1 MYKDCFL
8 VYTGKSLADVRIPP
22 VRRYLVG
29 DLMASGEKKSI
40 LSLPL
45 KIILTQEGSTF
56 FIRQNKKL
64 LKFKLADN
72 VEEYGISLDE
82 FTPATIQRLLLIDY
96 ISKIEIS
103 KPEFVSSR
111 QETMDLSKLIV
122 YSMLYRQYDSY
133 IFSQILSSDVIKK
146 WNRLNPANIIDEK
159 THINDNFLRTVL
171 KKNEKIIFEAKQEI
185 LSPLYTFIN
194 KNTSLLPEE
203 KNIQLLLSE
212 KFMNNLRPF
221 TWFIIT
227 KFKDAD
233 GFDAILRTIRTSL
246 TEYMDKAKIA
256 EYISLM
262 LMELVI
268 SAENTNLR
276 KEVKNMYKGTVDPNT
291 VMFDP
296 NIRKKVIAELER
308 KHELVFISWKLGGGS
323 TSIGTQGKLQITLYN
338 KDDQSETFREN
349 LNDKKN
355 ADLKKKSLIDF
366 YREIPEG
373 QEDSNLGM
381 YYLSYLSEACEK
393 VNVRFESLANQ
404 FRDSDL
410 TVINLIFVF

>member
-1 MYKDCFL
+1 M
-8 VYTGKSLADVRIPP
+8 GA
-22 VRRYLVG
+22 G
-29 DLMASGEKKSI
+29 DKKSI
-40 LSLPL
+40 LNLPL

-82 FTPATIQRLLLIDY
+82 FTPATVQRLLLIDY

-111 QETMDLSKLIV
+111 QETMDLTKLIV
-122 YSMLYRQYDSY
+122 YSVLYRQYDAY
-133 IFSQILSSDVIKK
+133 IFTQILNSNVIKK
-146 WNRLNPANIIDEK
+146 WNRYNPANIIDEK
-159 THINDNFLRTVL
+159 THINENFLRSVL
-171 KKNEKIIFEAKQEI
+171 KKNEQIIFEAKQEI
-185 LSPLYTFIN
+185 LSPLYAFIN

-212 KFMNNLRPF
+212 KFLNNLRPF

-227 KFKDAD
+227 KFRDAD
-233 GFDAILRTIRTSL
+233 EFDSILRIIRSSL

-256 EYISLM
+256 EYIALM

-268 SAENTNLR
+268 NAENTNLR
-276 KEVKNMYKGTVDPNT
+276 KEVKNMYKGSIDPNT

-308 KHELVFISWKLGGGS
+308 KHELVFVSWKLGGGS

-338 KDDQSETFREN
+338 KDDQSETVRESI
-349 LNDKKN
+349 NDKKN

-366 YREIPEG
+366 YKEIPEG
-373 QEDSNLGM
+373 EEDTNLGM

-393 VNVRFESLANQ
+393 VNVRFESMANQ

-410 TVINLIFVF
+410 TVINLAFIF

>member
-1 MYKDCFL
+1 
-8 VYTGKSLADVRIPP
+8 
-22 VRRYLVG
+22 
-29 DLMASGEKKSI
+29 MAAGEKKSI
-40 LSLPL
+40 LKLPL

-72 VEEYGISLDE
+72 VEEYGIFLDE

-96 ISKIEIS
+96 ISKIETS
-103 KPEFVSSR
+103 KPEFISSR

-122 YSMLYRQYDSY
+122 YSVLYRQYDAY
-133 IFSQILSSDVIKK
+133 IFNKILSSDVIKR

-159 THINDNFLRTVL
+159 THINENFLRNVL
-171 KKNEKIIFEAKQEI
+171 KKNEKLIFEAKQEI

-233 GFDAILRTIRTSL
+233 GFENILRTIRSSL

-262 LMELVI
+262 LMELVVN
-268 SAENTNLR
+268 AENTNLR
-276 KEVKNMYKGTVDPNT
+276 KEVKNMYKGSVDPNT

-308 KHELVFISWKLGGGS
+308 KHEVVFVSWKLGGGS
-323 TSIGTQGKLQITLYN
+323 TSIGTQGKLQIVVYN
-338 KDDQSETFREN
+338 KDDQSETVRESI
-349 LNDKKN
+349 NDKKN

-373 QEDSNLGM
+373 DEDTSLGM

-393 VNVRFESLANQ
+393 VNVRFESNANQ

-410 TVINLIFVF
+410 TVINLSFIF

>member
-1 MYKDCFL
+1 
-8 VYTGKSLADVRIPP
+8 
-22 VRRYLVG
+22 
-29 DLMASGEKKSI
+29 MAAGERKT
-40 LSLPL
+40 LLNLPL
-45 KIILTQEGSTF
+45 KIILTQEGSNF

-82 FTPATIQRLLLIDY
+82 FTPGSVQRLLLIDY

-111 QETMDLSKLIV
+111 PETMDLSKLVV
-122 YSMLYRQYDSY
+122 YTVLYRQYDAY
-133 IFSQILSSDVIKK
+133 IFNQILSSDVIKK
-146 WNRLNPANIIDEK
+146 WNRLNAANIIDEK
-159 THINDNFLRTVL
+159 THINETFLRNVL

-227 KFKDAD
+227 KFRDAD
-233 GFDAILRTIRTSL
+233 GFDTILRTIRSSL

-262 LMELVI
+262 LMELVVA
-268 SAENTNLR
+268 AENTNLR

-308 KHELVFISWKLGGGS
+308 KHELVYLSWKLGGGN
-323 TSIGTQGKLQITLYN
+323 TSIGTQGKLQITIYN
-338 KDDQSETFREN
+338 KDDQSETVRESI
-349 LNDKKN
+349 NDKKN

-366 YREIPEG
+366 YKEIPEG
-373 QEDSNLGM
+373 EEETNLGM

-393 VNVRFESLANQ
+393 VNIRFESMANQ

-410 TVINLIFVF
+410 TVITLSFIF

>member
-1 MYKDCFL
+1 
-8 VYTGKSLADVRIPP
+8 
-22 VRRYLVG
+22 
-29 DLMASGEKKSI
+29 MAAGEKKSI
-40 LSLPL
+40 LKLPL

-72 VEEYGISLDE
+72 VEEYGIFLDE

-96 ISKIEIS
+96 ISKIETS
-103 KPEFVSSR
+103 KPEFISSR

-122 YSMLYRQYDSY
+122 YSVLYRQYDAY
-133 IFSQILSSDVIKK
+133 IFNKILSSDVIKR

-159 THINDNFLRTVL
+159 THINENFLRNVL
-171 KKNEKIIFEAKQEI
+171 KKNEKLISEAKQEI

-233 GFDAILRTIRTSL
+233 GFENILRTIRSSL

-410 TVINLIFVF
+410 TVISLTFVF

>member
-1 MYKDCFL
+1 MF
-8 VYTGKSLADVRIPP
+8 SLYQRGIAWQP
-22 VRRYLVG
+22 
-29 DLMASGEKKSI
+29 AKKKSI
-40 LSLPL
+40 LKLPL

-72 VEEYGISLDE
+72 VEEYGIFLDE

-96 ISKIEIS
+96 ISKIETS
-103 KPEFVSSR
+103 KPEFISSR

-122 YSMLYRQYDSY
+122 YSVLYRQYDAY
-133 IFSQILSSDVIKK
+133 IFNKILSSDVIKR

-159 THINDNFLRTVL
+159 THINEKFLRNVL
-171 KKNEKIIFEAKQEI
+171 KKNEKLISEAKQEI

-233 GFDAILRTIRTSL
+233 GFENILRTIRSSL

-262 LMELVI
+262 LMELVVN
-268 SAENTNLR
+268 AENTNLR
-276 KEVKNMYKGTVDPNT
+276 KEVKNMYKGSVDPNT

-308 KHELVFISWKLGGGS
+308 KHEVVFVSWKLGGGS
-323 TSIGTQGKLQITLYN
+323 TSIGTQGKLQIVVYN
-338 KDDQSETFREN
+338 KDDQSETVRESI
-349 LNDKKN
+349 NDKKN

-373 QEDSNLGM
+373 DEDISLGM

-393 VNVRFESLANQ
+393 VNVRFESNANQ

-410 TVINLIFVF
+410 TVINLSFIF

>member
-1 MYKDCFL
+1 M
-8 VYTGKSLADVRIPP
+8 
-22 VRRYLVG
+22 
-29 DLMASGEKKSI
+29 
-40 LSLPL
+40 

-72 VEEYGISLDE
+72 VEEYGIFLDE

-96 ISKIEIS
+96 ISKIETS
-103 KPEFVSSR
+103 KPEFISSR

-122 YSMLYRQYDSY
+122 YSVLYRQYDAY
-133 IFSQILSSDVIKK
+133 IFNKILSSDVIKR

-159 THINDNFLRTVL
+159 THINENFLRNVL
-171 KKNEKIIFEAKQEI
+171 KKNEKLISEAKQEI

-233 GFDAILRTIRTSL
+233 GFENILRTIRSSL

-262 LMELVI
+262 LMELVVN
-268 SAENTNLR
+268 AENTNLR
-276 KEVKNMYKGTVDPNT
+276 KEVKNMYKGSVDPNT

-308 KHELVFISWKLGGGS
+308 KHEVVFVSWKLGGGS
-323 TSIGTQGKLQITLYN
+323 TSIGTQGKLQIVVYN
-338 KDDQSETFREN
+338 KDDQSETVRESI
-349 LNDKKN
+349 NDKKN

-373 QEDSNLGM
+373 DEDTSLGM

-393 VNVRFESLANQ
+393 VNVRFESNANQ

-410 TVINLIFVF
+410 TVINLSFIF

>member
-1 MYKDCFL
+1 
-8 VYTGKSLADVRIPP
+8 
-22 VRRYLVG
+22 
-29 DLMASGEKKSI
+29 MAAGEKKTI

-45 KIILTQEGSTF
+45 KIILTEEGSNF

-72 VEEYGISLDE
+72 VEEYGISLE
-82 FTPATIQRLLLIDY
+82 QFTPSTVQRLLLIDY

-103 KPEFVSSR
+103 KPEFVTSR

-122 YSMLYRQYDSY
+122 YSVLYRQYDSY
-133 IFSQILSSDVIKK
+133 IFHQILNSDVIKK

-159 THINDNFLRTVL
+159 THINEDFLRSVL
-171 KKNEKIIFEAKQEI
+171 KKNEKIIFAAKQEI
-185 LSPLYTFIN
+185 LTPLYTFIN
-194 KNTSLLPEE
+194 KNASLLPEE

-227 KFKDAD
+227 KFRDAD
-233 GFDAILRTIRTSL
+233 GFDSILRTVRSSL

-262 LMELVI
+262 LMELVV

-276 KEVKNMYKGTVDPNT
+276 KEVTNMYKGAVDPNT

-296 NIRKKVIAELER
+296 SIRKKAIAELAR
-308 KHELVFISWKLGGGS
+308 RHELVFLSWKLGGGNS
-323 TSIGTQGKLQITLYN
+323 SIGTQGKLQITIFN
-338 KDDQSETFREN
+338 KDDQSETVRESI
-349 LNDKKN
+349 NDKKN

-366 YREIPEG
+366 YKEIPEG
-373 QEDSNLGM
+373 EEDTNLGM
-381 YYLSYLSEACEK
+381 YYLSYLSEACDK
-393 VNVRFESLANQ
+393 VNVKFESMANQ

-410 TVINLIFVF
+410 TVINLSFIF

>member
-1 MYKDCFL
+1 MSASRLSAAAF
-8 VYTGKSLADVRIPP
+8 
-22 VRRYLVG
+22 VG
-29 DLMASGEKKSI
+29 ELMASGEKKSI
-40 LSLPL
+40 LNLPL

-103 KPEFVSSR
+103 KPEFVTSR

-159 THINDNFLRTVL
+159 THINDNFLRSIL
-171 KKNEKIIFEAKQEI
+171 KKNEKIIYEAKQEI

-233 GFDAILRTIRTSL
+233 GFDTILRTIRTSL
-246 TEYMDKAKIA
+246 TEFMDKAKIA

-410 TVINLIFVF
+410 TVISLTFVF

>member
-1 MYKDCFL
+1 
-8 VYTGKSLADVRIPP
+8 
-22 VRRYLVG
+22 
-29 DLMASGEKKSI
+29 MATAEKKNI

-56 FIRQNKKL
+56 FIKQKKKL

-72 VEEYGISLDE
+72 VEEYGISLED
-82 FTPATIQRLLLIDY
+82 FTPSTIQRLLLIDY

-122 YSMLYRQYDSY
+122 YSVLYRQYDSY
-133 IFSQILSSDVIKK
+133 IFDQILGSDVIKK
-146 WNRLNPANIIDEK
+146 WNRYNPANIIDEK
-159 THINDNFLRTVL
+159 THINENFLRSVL

-212 KFMNNLRPF
+212 KFLNNLRPF

-227 KFKDAD
+227 KFKDAEE
-233 GFDAILRTIRTSL
+233 FDSILRIIRSSL

-262 LMELVI
+262 LMELVVN
-268 SAENTNLR
+268 AENTNLR
-276 KEVKNMYKGTVDPNT
+276 NEAKAMYKGTVDPNT

-308 KHELVFISWKLGGGS
+308 KHELVFLSWKLGGGS

-338 KDDQSETFREN
+338 KDDQSESVRAN
-349 LNDKKN
+349 INDKKN

-366 YREIPEG
+366 YKEIPEG
-373 QEDSNLGM
+373 EEDTNLGM

-393 VNVRFESLANQ
+393 VNVKFESTANQ

-410 TVINLIFVF
+410 TVINLAFIF

>member
-1 MYKDCFL
+1 
-8 VYTGKSLADVRIPP
+8 
-22 VRRYLVG
+22 
-29 DLMASGEKKSI
+29 MAAGEKKSI
-40 LSLPL
+40 LKLPL

-72 VEEYGISLDE
+72 VEEYGIFLDE

-96 ISKIEIS
+96 ISKIETS
-103 KPEFVSSR
+103 KPEFISSR

-122 YSMLYRQYDSY
+122 YSVLYRQYDAY
-133 IFSQILSSDVIKK
+133 IFNKILSSDVIKR

-159 THINDNFLRTVL
+159 THINENFLRNVL
-171 KKNEKIIFEAKQEI
+171 KKNEKLIFEAKQEI

-233 GFDAILRTIRTSL
+233 GFENILRTIRSSL

-262 LMELVI
+262 LMELVVN
-268 SAENTNLR
+268 AENTNLR
-276 KEVKNMYKGTVDPNT
+276 KEVKNMYKGSVDPNT

-308 KHELVFISWKLGGGS
+308 KHEVVFVSWKLGGGS
-323 TSIGTQGKLQITLYN
+323 TSIGTQGKLQIVVYN
-338 KDDQSETFREN
+338 KDDQSETVRESI
-349 LNDKKN
+349 NDKKN

-373 QEDSNLGM
+373 DEDTSLGM

-393 VNVRFESLANQ
+393 VNVRFESNANQ

-410 TVINLIFVF
+410 TVINLSFVF

>member
-1 MYKDCFL
+1 
-8 VYTGKSLADVRIPP
+8 
-22 VRRYLVG
+22 
-29 DLMASGEKKSI
+29 MASAERKSI

-45 KIILTQEGSTF
+45 KIVLTQEGSTF

-82 FTPATIQRLLLIDY
+82 FTPQTIQRLLLIDY

-103 KPEFVSSR
+103 KPEFVTSR

-122 YSMLYRQYDSY
+122 YSMLYRQYDTH
-133 IFSQILSSDVIKK
+133 IFNQILSSDVIKK

-159 THINDNFLRTVL
+159 THINENFLRNIL
-171 KKNEKIIFEAKQEI
+171 KKNEQVIFEAKQQI
-185 LSPLYTFIN
+185 LSPLYSFIN
-194 KNTSLLPEE
+194 KNASLLPEE

-212 KFMNNLRPF
+212 KFINNLRPF

-233 GFDAILRTIRTSL
+233 GFETILKTIRTSL

-308 KHELVFISWKLGGGS
+308 KHELVFISWKFGGGS

-338 KDDQSETFREN
+338 KDDQSENFRESI
-349 LNDKKN
+349 NDKKN

-366 YREIPEG
+366 YKEIPEG

-393 VNVRFESLANQ
+393 VNIRFESLANQ
-404 FRDSDL
+404 YRDSDL
-410 TVINLIFVF
+410 TVINLSFVF

>member
-1 MYKDCFL
+1 
-8 VYTGKSLADVRIPP
+8 
-22 VRRYLVG
+22 
-29 DLMASGEKKSI
+29 MAAGEKKTI

-45 KIILTQEGSTF
+45 KIILTEEGSNF

-72 VEEYGISLDE
+72 VEEYGISLE
-82 FTPATIQRLLLIDY
+82 QFTPSTVQRLLLIDY

-103 KPEFVSSR
+103 KPEFVTSR

-122 YSMLYRQYDSY
+122 YSVLYRQYDSY
-133 IFSQILSSDVIKK
+133 IFHQILTSDVIKK

-159 THINDNFLRTVL
+159 THINENFLSSVL
-171 KKNEKIIFEAKQEI
+171 KKNEKIIFAAKQEI

-194 KNTSLLPEE
+194 KNASLLPEE

-227 KFKDAD
+227 KFRDAD
-233 GFDAILRTIRTSL
+233 GFDAILRTIRSSL

-262 LMELVI
+262 LMELVV

-276 KEVKNMYKGTVDPNT
+276 KEVTNMYKGAVDPNT

-296 NIRKKVIAELER
+296 SIRKKAIAELAR
-308 KHELVFISWKLGGGS
+308 RHELVFLSWKLGGGNS
-323 TSIGTQGKLQITLYN
+323 SIGTQGKLQITIFN
-338 KDDQSETFREN
+338 KDDQSETVRESI
-349 LNDKKN
+349 NDKKN
-355 ADLKKKSLIDF
+355 ADLRKKSLIDF
-366 YREIPEG
+366 YKEIPEG
-373 QEDSNLGM
+373 EEDTNLGM
-381 YYLSYLSEACEK
+381 YYLSYLSEACDK
-393 VNVRFESLANQ
+393 VNVKFESMANQ

-410 TVINLIFVF
+410 TVINLSFIF

>member
-1 MYKDCFL
+1 
-8 VYTGKSLADVRIPP
+8 
-22 VRRYLVG
+22 
-29 DLMASGEKKSI
+29 MAAGEKKTI

-45 KIILTQEGSTF
+45 KIILTEEGSNF

-72 VEEYGISLDE
+72 VEEYGISLE
-82 FTPATIQRLLLIDY
+82 QFTPSTVQRLLLIDY

-103 KPEFVSSR
+103 KPEFVTSR
-111 QETMDLSKLIV
+111 QETMDLSKLVV
-122 YSMLYRQYDSY
+122 YSVLYRQYDAY
-133 IFSQILSSDVIKK
+133 IFNQILSSDVIKK
-146 WNRLNPANIIDEK
+146 WNRLNAANIIDEK
-159 THINDNFLRTVL
+159 THINENFLRTVL

-227 KFKDAD
+227 KFRDAD
-233 GFDAILRTIRTSL
+233 GFDSILRTIRSSL

-262 LMELVI
+262 LMELVVG
-268 SAENTNLR
+268 AENTNLR

-291 VMFDP
+291 VMYDP

-308 KHELVFISWKLGGGS
+308 KHELVYLAWKLGGGN
-323 TSIGTQGKLQITLYN
+323 TSIGTQGKLQITLFN
-338 KDDQSETFREN
+338 KEDQSETFRDSI
-349 LNDKKN
+349 NDKKN

-366 YREIPEG
+366 YKEIPEG
-373 QEDSNLGM
+373 EEDTNLGM
-381 YYLSYLSEACEK
+381 YYLSYLSEACDK
-393 VNVRFESLANQ
+393 VNVKFESMANQ

-410 TVINLIFVF
+410 TVITLSFIF

>member
-1 MYKDCFL
+1 
-8 VYTGKSLADVRIPP
+8 
-22 VRRYLVG
+22 
-29 DLMASGEKKSI
+29 MASGEKKSI
-40 LSLPL
+40 LNLPL

-82 FTPATIQRLLLIDY
+82 FTPATVQRLLLIDY

-103 KPEFVSSR
+103 KPEFVTSR
-111 QETMDLSKLIV
+111 QEVMDLSKLIV
-122 YSMLYRQYDSY
+122 YSVLYRQYDAY
-133 IFSQILSSDVIKK
+133 IFNQILSSDVIKK

-159 THINDNFLRTVL
+159 THINENFLRNVL
-171 KKNEKIIFEAKQEI
+171 KKNESIIYEAKQEI

-227 KFKDAD
+227 KFRDAD
-233 GFDAILRTIRTSL
+233 GFDSILRTIRTSL

-268 SAENTNLR
+268 NAENTNLR
-276 KEVKNMYKGTVDPNT
+276 KEAKNMYKGTVDPNT

-308 KHELVFISWKLGGGS
+308 KHELVFLSWKLGGGS

-338 KDDQSETFREN
+338 KDDQSEGVREN
-349 LNDKKN
+349 INDKKN

-373 QEDSNLGM
+373 EEDTSLGM
-381 YYLSYLSEACEK
+381 YYISYLSEACEK
-393 VNVRFESLANQ
+393 VNVRFESMANQ

-410 TVINLIFVF
+410 TVISMTFVF

>member
-1 MYKDCFL
+1 M
-8 VYTGKSLADVRIPP
+8 GE
-22 VRRYLVG
+22 
-29 DLMASGEKKSI
+29 LMAIGEKKSI
-40 LSLPL
+40 LNLPL

-56 FIRQNKKL
+56 FIKQNKKL

-72 VEEYGISLDE
+72 VEEYGISLDK

-103 KPEFVSSR
+103 KPEFITSR

-122 YSMLYRQYDSY
+122 YSVLYKQYDAY
-133 IFSQILSSDVIKK
+133 IFTQILNSDVIKK

-159 THINDNFLRTVL
+159 THINENFLRSVL
-171 KKNEKIIFEAKQEI
+171 KKNEKIISEAKQEI
-185 LSPLYTFIN
+185 LSPLYSFIN

-227 KFKDAD
+227 KFRDAI
-233 GFDAILRTIRTSL
+233 GFDLILKTIRSSL

-262 LMELVI
+262 LMELVVN
-268 SAENTNLR
+268 AENTNLR

-338 KDDQSETFREN
+338 KDDQSETVRESI
-349 LNDKKN
+349 NDKRN

-366 YREIPEG
+366 YRELPEG
-373 QEDSNLGM
+373 EEDTNLGM
-381 YYLSYLSEACEK
+381 YYISYLSEACDK
-393 VNVRFESLANQ
+393 VNVRFESMANQ

-410 TVINLIFVF
+410 TVINLSFVF

>member
-1 MYKDCFL
+1 
-8 VYTGKSLADVRIPP
+8 
-22 VRRYLVG
+22 
-29 DLMASGEKKSI
+29 
-40 LSLPL
+40 
-45 KIILTQEGSTF
+45 
-56 FIRQNKKL
+56 
-64 LKFKLADN
+64 
-72 VEEYGISLDE
+72 
-82 FTPATIQRLLLIDY
+82 
-96 ISKIEIS
+96 
-103 KPEFVSSR
+103 
-111 QETMDLSKLIV
+111 MDLSKLIV
-122 YSMLYRQYDSY
+122 YSVLYRQYDAY
-133 IFSQILSSDVIKK
+133 IFNKILSSDVIKR

-159 THINDNFLRTVL
+159 THINENFLRNVL
-171 KKNEKIIFEAKQEI
+171 KKNEKLISEAKQEI

-233 GFDAILRTIRTSL
+233 GFENILRTIRSSL

-262 LMELVI
+262 LMELVVN
-268 SAENTNLR
+268 AENTNLR
-276 KEVKNMYKGTVDPNT
+276 KEVKNMYKGSVDPNT

-308 KHELVFISWKLGGGS
+308 KHEVVFVSWKLGGGS
-323 TSIGTQGKLQITLYN
+323 TSIGTQGKLQIVVYN
-338 KDDQSETFREN
+338 KDDQSETVRESI
-349 LNDKKN
+349 NDKKN

-373 QEDSNLGM
+373 DEDTSLGM

-393 VNVRFESLANQ
+393 VNVRFESNANQ

-410 TVINLIFVF
+410 TVINLSFIF

>member
-1 MYKDCFL
+1 
-8 VYTGKSLADVRIPP
+8 
-22 VRRYLVG
+22 
-29 DLMASGEKKSI
+29 MAAGERKSI
-40 LSLPL
+40 LTLPL

-56 FIRQNKKL
+56 FIKQNKKL

-72 VEEYGISLDE
+72 VEEYGISLDQV
-82 FTPATIQRLLLIDY
+82 TPSTIQRLLLIDY

-122 YSMLYRQYDSY
+122 YSVLYRQYDAY
-133 IFSQILSSDVIKK
+133 IFNQILSSDVIKK

-159 THINDNFLRTVL
+159 THINENFLRTVL

-233 GFDAILRTIRTSL
+233 GFDSILRTIRSSL

-268 SAENTNLR
+268 NAENTNLR

-308 KHELVFISWKLGGGS
+308 KHELVFLSWKLGGGS
-323 TSIGTQGKLQITLYN
+323 TSIGTKGKLQITLFN
-338 KDDQSETFREN
+338 KDDQSETVRDSI
-349 LNDKKN
+349 NDKKN

-366 YREIPEG
+366 YKEIPEG
-373 QEDSNLGM
+373 QDDTNLGM
-381 YYLSYLSEACEK
+381 YYISYLSEACDK
-393 VNVRFESLANQ
+393 VNVKFESMANQ

-410 TVINLIFVF
+410 TVINLSFIF

>member
-1 MYKDCFL
+1 
-8 VYTGKSLADVRIPP
+8 
-22 VRRYLVG
+22 
-29 DLMASGEKKSI
+29 MASGERKSI

-45 KIILTQEGSTF
+45 KIILTQEGSSF

-64 LKFKLADN
+64 LRFKLADN

-82 FTPATIQRLLLIDY
+82 FSPASIQRLLLIDY

-111 QETMDLSKLIV
+111 QEIMDLSKLIV
-122 YSMLYRQYDSY
+122 YSVLYRQYDNY
-133 IFSQILSSDVIKK
+133 IFHQVLASDVIKK

-159 THINDNFLRTVL
+159 TRIKENFLRSVL
-171 KKNEKIIFEAKQEI
+171 VKNEQFIHETRREI
-185 LSPLYTFIN
+185 LSPLYNFIN

-212 KFMNNLRPF
+212 KFLMNLRPF
-221 TWFIIT
+221 VWFIIT
-227 KFKDAD
+227 KFKDAPN
-233 GFDAILRTIRTSL
+233 FDSILKTIRSSL

-268 SAENTNLR
+268 NAENSNIR
-276 KEVKNMYKGTVDPNT
+276 KEAKAMYKGSLDMNT
-291 VMFDP
+291 IMFDP
-296 NIRKKVIAELER
+296 NIRKKVVSELER
-308 KHELVFISWKLGGGS
+308 KHELVFLSWKLGGGS

-338 KDDQSETFREN
+338 KEEQSEAVKESI
-349 LNDKKN
+349 NDKKN

-366 YREIPEG
+366 YKEIPEG
-373 QEDSNLGM
+373 GEDTGLGM
-381 YYLSYLSEACEK
+381 YYLSYLSEACDK
-393 VNVRFESLANQ
+393 VNVRFESNANQ

-410 TVINLIFVF
+410 TVINLSFVF